1 MDLLWMKKAEC
12 KYMSVKKSEGFS
24 IQKGV
29 NALRKLDPELVPLLD
44 SFQIEDLKPETDYYR
59 SLTRSIIYQQ
69 LSGKAAKT
77 ISDRFIAL
85 YRGKDYPSPDDVLK
99 TDHEIL
105 CSVGLSNAKAK
116 YIKNIS
122 RAFLDG
128 SIDYMNFRNLS
139 NDAIMEK
146 LVAIKGV
153 GPWTAQMFLMFTL
166 NRLDV
171 FPSGDLGV
179 QKGFQQ
185 YFKLKKLPSPKTM
198 TQRAEKWIP
207 FRTIAS
213 LYFWKVVDG
222 PFEW

>member
-1 MDLLWMKKAEC
+1 
-12 KYMSVKKSEGFS
+12 MSVRKPERFS
-24 IQKGV
+24 VQKAV
-29 NALRKLDPELVPLLD
+29 NALRELDPELVPLLD
-44 SFQIEDLKPETDYYR
+44 AFQIEDLKPQPDYYR
-59 SLTRSIIYQQ
+59 SLTRAIIYQQ

-85 YRGKDYPSPDDVLK
+85 YHGKNYPSPDDVLK

-105 CSVGLSNAKAK
+105 RSVGLSNAKVK

-122 RAFLDG
+122 QAFLDG
-128 SIDYMNFRNLS
+128 SIDYKNLDNFS
-139 NDAIMEK
+139 NDAIIEQ

-166 NRLDV
+166 NRPDV
-171 FPSGDLGV
+171 FPSGDLGI

-185 YFKLKKLPSPKTM
+185 YFKLKELPTPKTM
-198 TQRAEKWIP
+198 KQKATRWKP
-207 FRTIAS
+207 FRTVAS

>member
-128 SIDYMNFRNLS
+128 SIDYNNLRNFS
-139 NDAIMEK
+139 NNAFMEK

-153 GPWTAQMFLMFTL
+153 GPWTAQMFLIFTL

-185 YFKLKKLPSPKTM
+185 YFKLKELPTSKTM
-198 TQRAEKWIP
+198 KQKAERWKP
-207 FRTIAS
+207 FRTVAS